1 MQMMISPLSKQMF
14 LTKVLEHFQV
24 KVTFKLTRIANLLLF
39 QQEIEVP
46 MSVRE
51 KFKEE
56 VQRLEVLKSLL
67 LLTNRQSGSIR
78 LL

>member
-1 MQMMISPLSKQMF
+1 MMISQLSKQMF
-14 LTKVLEHFQV
+14 FTKVLEHFQV
-24 KVTFKLTRIANLLLF
+24 KRNLQVDPDCKPVALPAR
-39 QQEIEVP
+39 EVP

-51 KFKEE
+51 KFKKE

-67 LLTNRQSGSIR
+67 QLTNRQSGSIR

>member
-1 MQMMISPLSKQMF
+1 MMISQLSKQMF

-24 KVTFKLTRIANLLLF
+24 KVTFKLIRIANLLLF